1 MTFKDIKQNYRI
13 HILDKNEIK
22 YMEGKVLSTSFP
34 RMMMI
39 HNGTQSVIDITIEC
53 EGKTATYSIPEYL
66 SVTYAG
72 NLVLSTN
79 KENIAK
85 EVESMKHTAEQIID
99 SVDKQKEIIEK
110 ASHLLIDL
118 NPSFK
123 EKKDIED
130 RFNKIETNMT
140 EMKNMLSSF
149 IREFKN

>member
-1 MTFKDIKQNYRI
+1 MMFKDIKQNYPV
-13 HILDKNEIK
+13 HIFDKNDVK
-22 YMEGKVLSTSFP
+22 YMEGKVISVSFP
-34 RMMMI
+34 RMMMTQ
-39 HNGTQSVIDITIEC
+39 NGTQSVIDVTIDC
-53 EGKTATYSIPEYL
+53 GGKTATYSIPEHL

-72 NLVLSTN
+72 NLVLSTA
-79 KENIAK
+79 KENISK
-85 EVESMKHTAEQIID
+85 EVESLKHTAEQIIE

-110 ASHLLIDL
+110 SSKLLIEL
-118 NPSFK
+118 NPSVK

>member
-1 MTFKDIKQNYRI
+1 MMFKDIKQNYHV
-13 HILDKNEIK
+13 HILDKNDVK
-22 YMEGKVLSTSFP
+22 YMEGKVISASFP
-34 RMMMI
+34 HMMMTQ
-39 HNGTQSVIDITIEC
+39 NGTQSVVDVTIEC
-53 EGKTATYSIPEYL
+53 EGKTATYSIPEHL

-72 NLVLSTN
+72 NLVLSTT

-110 ASHLLIDL
+110 TSNLLIDL

>member
-1 MTFKDIKQNYRI
+1 MMFKDIKQNYHV
-13 HILDKNEIK
+13 HILDKEHVK
-22 YMEGKVLSTSFP
+22 YMKGKVISVSFP
-34 RMMMI
+34 RMMMMQ
-39 HNGTQSVIDITIEC
+39 GGAQQVVDVTIDC
-53 EGKTATYSIPEYL
+53 DGKTATYSIPEHL

-72 NLVLSTN
+72 NYVLSTTV
-79 KENIAK
+79 EHLAK
-85 EVESMKHTAEQIID
+85 EVESMKHTAEQIIN
-99 SVDKQKEIIEK
+99 SIDKQKEIVEK
-110 ASHLLIDL
+110 SSHLLTEL

>member
-1 MTFKDIKQNYRI
+1 MMFKDIKQNYNV
-13 HILDKNEIK
+13 HILDKEHVK
-22 YMEGKVLSTSFP
+22 YMKGKVISVSFP
-34 RMMMI
+34 RMMMMQ
-39 HNGTQSVIDITIEC
+39 GGAQQVVDVTIDC
-53 EGKTATYSIPEYL
+53 DGKIATYSIPEHL

-72 NLVLSTN
+72 NYVLSTTV
-79 KENIAK
+79 EHLAE
-85 EVESMKHTAEQIID
+85 EVESMKHTAEQIIN
-99 SVDKQKEIIEK
+99 SIDKQKEIVEK
-110 ASHLLIDL
+110 SSHLLTEL